1 MRAGTTSPRI
11 IATSAL
17 DHLYQIDTPADLQE
31 CLNAFLSAVK
41 GSFRTLSKKDEDA
54 LIAIVT
60 TGDKPISPELY
71 QRYADNFR
79 RAVDAVPIDDIDL
92 SAQWHANV
100 SRFAAYKAYHATEE
114 LRRIAEE
121 EDGDMAFLR
130 ATLHKYNRYQAAE
143 YNTAVARART
153 GKQWQQFDEPDN
165 RRLFPCIKWL
175 PSRSATPREE
185 HMPFYNRVWPKDDP
199 FWTYNQP
206 GTLWNCKCDWEQT
219 DEDPTDGNPDRR
231 IVKPGLDQNPATSG
245 QIFTDTAAYIKKAPR
260 STEPICR
267 TICRDYSR
275 QVADTLSKGVTCRI
289 GEETHSVDFSN
300 AKANKHF
307 AQDCFKD
314 DIYWVKNEVL
324 LNPQPFLD
332 EAELVGR
339 KLSDTTH
346 NTNRET
352 KKLKAKTDYFYYYKI
367 TFSKGDELYLHLG
380 RYKDTGNMYLY
391 SASVKP
397 PKNMEPLQ

>member
-1 MRAGTTSPRI
+1 MRAGQPSPLI
-11 IATSAL
+11 VATSAL
-17 DHLYQIDTPADLQE
+17 DHLYQIDTPEALQE
-31 CLNAFLSAVK
+31 CLSSFLTVVK
-41 GSFRTLSKKDEDA
+41 GSFKTLSKKDEDA
-54 LIAIVT
+54 LIAAVT
-60 TGDKPISPELY
+60 TGNKPISPELY

-79 RAVDAVPIDDIDL
+79 RAVDAVPIDDTDL

-121 EDGDMAFLR
+121 EGGDMAFLR

-185 HMPFYNRVWPKDDP
+185 HMPFYNRVWPKDDS

-231 IVKPGLDQNPATSG
+231 IVKPGLDQNPAISG
-245 QIFTDTAAYIKKAPR
+245 QIFTDTAAYIRKAPKGTEPLCR
-260 STEPICR
+260 STS
-267 TICRDYSR
+267 RDYAKLLAEKNS
-275 QVADTLSKGVTCRI
+275 GITCMV
-289 GEETHSVDFSN
+289 GKEKHTVDFSDKKIN
-300 AKANKHF
+300 NHF
-307 AQDCFKD
+307 AKD
-314 DIYWVKNEVL
+314 LFDKDVYWMKNEIL
-324 LNPQPFLD
+324 ADPQRYFD
-332 EAELVGR
+332 QSEIAGYKV
-339 KLSDTTH
+339 SDTTH

-352 KKLKAKTDYFYYYKI
+352 LRLKAKTDFFYYYRVVMPDGKP
-367 TFSKGDELYLHLG
+367 LYLHVG
-380 RYKDTGNMYLY
+380 HYKDSDTLYLY
-391 SASVKP
+391 SASLKP
-397 PKNMEPLQ
+397 PKDMKTLQ

>member
-1 MRAGTTSPRI
+1 MRAGTNPSPRI

-17 DHLYQIDTPADLQE
+17 DRLYQIDNPAELKE
-31 CLNAFLSAVK
+31 CLNAFLTAVK

-54 LIAIVT
+54 LIATVT

-79 RAVDAVPIDDIDL
+79 RAVDAVPVDDTDL

-219 DEDPTDGNPDRR
+219 DEEPTDGNPDRR

-245 QIFTDTAAYIKKAPR
+245 QIFTDTAAYIKKAPKNDAFYMDLNSR
-260 STEPICR
+260 GASEMR
-267 TICRDYSR
+267 HQTIPEVKVQTS
-275 QVADTLSKGVTCRI
+275 I
-289 GEETHSVDFSN
+289 GEVKVDSWHYDEAAKSNTHDDF
-300 AKANKHF
+300 
-307 AQDCFKD
+307 
-314 DIYWVKNEVL
+314 YYLKNEVAKRLDYYLPKFHYDGPEPL
-324 LNPQPFLD
+324 LRHNNEKGKP
-332 EAELVGR
+332 GR
-339 KLSDTTH
+339 RKRHGVQMHKFSNDMFGHTFVVKVLEMGSG
-346 NTNRET
+346 E
-352 KKLKAKTDYFYYYKI
+352 LKAWTTYI
-367 TFSKGDELYLHLG
+367 E
-380 RYKDTGNMYLY
+380 
-391 SASVKP
+391 
-397 PKNMEPLQ
+397 